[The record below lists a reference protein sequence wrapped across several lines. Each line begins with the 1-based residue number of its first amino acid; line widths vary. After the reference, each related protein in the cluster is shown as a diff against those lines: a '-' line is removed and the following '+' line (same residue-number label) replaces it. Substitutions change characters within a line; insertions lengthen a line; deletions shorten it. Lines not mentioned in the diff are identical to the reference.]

1 MRCHCTRPFGLCPAG
16 GSLDNS
22 PEGLLWTL
30 WETMNSLRAVRR
42 GAGKPRGAAEEPP
55 RATPPAS
62 PGQQSNMQAHGCTG
76 HLRTV
81 GCFGPCGGPQSFSRP
96 REPRLSRQHGSARPH
111 PRPGLVMQM
120 PGVQSSSAALSR
132 SPRGETAR
140 TPASWCLRGITP
152 TPCKGAGSEFNC
164 PEWAVC
170 ATVRGWADHP
180 RFQDLNR

>member
-1 MRCHCTRPFGLCPAG
+1 MRVVSICDLNVTRHTSGHAPHVQDFNHCTPLYEATVRGHSVCALLGGHWTIVQKACCGPSGKQGIPAARCAG
-16 GSLDNS
+16 ERGN
-22 PEGLLWTL
+22 PGA
-30 WETMNSLRAVRR
+30 LRRN
-42 GAGKPRGAAEEPP
+42 PP

-62 PGQQSNMQAHGCTG
+62 PGQQSNLQAHGCTG

-140 TPASWCLRGITP
+140 TPA
-152 TPCKGAGSEFNC
+152 
-164 PEWAVC
+164 
-170 ATVRGWADHP
+170 
-180 RFQDLNR
+180 